1 MSAATLARRG
11 SASATLG
18 QLRRLPL
25 LPIPLE
31 LVPRRLVQHLLPEP
45 DGLRRH
51 LDELVLRDPLERLL
65 ERHVPRRREDDVLVA
80 AGGADV
86 GELLLLA
93 DVVREVVLVAV
104 LAPDHPRVHPVPRLH
119 EQRPALLPVEAG

>member
-65 ERHVPRRREDDVLVA
+65 ERHVPRRRQDDVLVPPRRP
-80 AGGADV
+80 DV
-86 GELLLLA
+86 RELLLLA
-93 DVVREVVLVAV
+93 DVELEVVLVAV
-104 LAPDHPRVHPVPRLH
+104 LAHDHPRVNAVARLD
-119 EQRPALLPVEAG
+119 EEGPTLLS